1 LTSLITIEE
10 EEEKIERM
18 IDMYM
23 ILKGQ

>member
-1 LTSLITIEE
+1 LITIEE